1 MPLLTRPLLRLAAT
15 ASALALSAC
24 ATVGPNFKAPD
35 APKGAAAAGYAMAGD
50 AQAPG
55 VQLTPEARIAG
66 PWWQAFG
73 SPELDAT
80 MREALAAN
88 PTVAEANANLQ
99 KAQAQL
105 AATRGAQQVQ
115 VDAHGSVQRQRINIQ
130 SFGFTGLPNPTI
142 PLYSIGA
149 AVSYDLDLFGGLKRA
164 TEADQAR
171 VDQAGH
177 EADAAYLTLTGDV
190 AMQAMRIAGLRAEI
204 AAVEQI
210 IASDR
215 QNIQI
220 VRKAQAAGGE
230 ARSALSIGVAQLSE
244 DEAMLA
250 PLQRDLDAARHQMAL
265 LTGKSPAEW
274 AAPDFELAKLDAPA
288 DVPVSLPS
296 ELVRKR
302 PDIMAAE
309 AELHAATAEIGVAV
323 ANQYPSIR
331 LSADLTQGAVKPD
344 EIFNYSSTGWNLL
357 SGFTAPILNGGRL
370 KAERKVAEAEAR
382 ASLARYQQTVLRAFV
397 QVSDVLS
404 ALGTDQASI
413 ESLQRAN
420 AAADAGARDAQ
431 TAYRLGGG
439 TLLQVVDSQRTVS
452 RARRALVQAQA
463 QRYSDLVELYAATA
477 TDWRTGA

>member
-1 MPLLTRPLLRLAAT
+1 
-15 ASALALSAC
+15 
-24 ATVGPNFKAPD
+24 
-35 APKGAAAAGYAMAGD
+35 
-50 AQAPG
+50 
-55 VQLTPEARIAG
+55 
-66 PWWQAFG
+66 
-73 SPELDAT
+73 
-80 MREALAAN
+80 
-88 PTVAEANANLQ
+88 
-99 KAQAQL
+99 
-105 AATRGAQQVQ
+105 
-115 VDAHGSVQRQRINIQ
+115 
-130 SFGFTGLPNPTI
+130 
-142 PLYSIGA
+142 
-149 AVSYDLDLFGGLKRA
+149 
-164 TEADQAR
+164 
-171 VDQAGH
+171 
-177 EADAAYLTLTGDV
+177 
-190 AMQAMRIAGLRAEI
+190 
-204 AAVEQI
+204 
-210 IASDR
+210 
-215 QNIQI
+215 

-288 DVPVSLPS
+288 VVPVSLPS

-477 TDWRTGA
+477 TDWRTGASARASCEASAARRPVSSAMWSKSASNAPRPCVSPRISAIRSCRSLWGR